1 MDTVPLVAV
10 LGRFDCKTD
19 TYNVDT
25 VPLVSVLM
33 RFDCD
38 TDTCVMWNS
47 IPLVAVLRRFDCK
60 TDTSIMGIFCFF
72 GICIKEI

>member
-1 MDTVPLVAV
+1 M
-10 LGRFDCKTD
+10 
-19 TYNVDT
+19 DT

-60 TDTSIMGIFCFF
+60 TDTSIMGTLCFF
-72 GICIKEI
+72 GICIKEV

>member
-1 MDTVPLVAV
+1 M
-10 LGRFDCKTD
+10 
-19 TYNVDT
+19 DT

-60 TDTSIMGIFCFF
+60 TDTSIMGTFCFF

>member
-1 MDTVPLVAV
+1 MDTVPLVDV
-10 LGRFDCKTD
+10 LRRFDSKTD

-60 TDTSIMGIFCFF
+60 TDTSIVGTFCFF

>member
-1 MDTVPLVAV
+1 M
-10 LGRFDCKTD
+10 
-19 TYNVDT
+19 DT

-47 IPLVAVLRRFDCK
+47 VSLVSVLRKFECN
-60 TDTSIMGIFCFF
+60 TGIFNLGTLSFLCLYY
-72 GICIKEI
+72 KEGDL

>member
-1 MDTVPLVAV
+1 MDTVPLVDV
-10 LGRFDCKTD
+10 LMRFDCKTD
-19 TYNVDT
+19 TYDVDT

-47 IPLVAVLRRFDCK
+47 IPLVA
-60 TDTSIMGIFCFF
+60 
-72 GICIKEI
+72 

>member
-1 MDTVPLVAV
+1 MDTVPLVDV
-10 LGRFDCKTD
+10 LMRFDCKTD
-19 TYNVDT
+19 TYDVDT

>member
-33 RFDCD
+33 RFDCN
-38 TDTCVMWNS
+38 TDTCVMWT
-47 IPLVAVLRRFDCK
+47 LRVNP
-60 TDTSIMGIFCFF
+60 F
-72 GICIKEI
+72 GGCIKEV

>member
-1 MDTVPLVAV
+1 MDTVPLVDV
-10 LGRFDCKTD
+10 LRRFDSKTD

-38 TDTCVMWNS
+38 TDTCVMWTLC
-47 IPLVAVLRRFDCK
+47 P
-60 TDTSIMGIFCFF
+60 F
-72 GICIKEI
+72 GGCIKEV

>member
-1 MDTVPLVAV
+1 MLCGHSVPLVAV

-33 RFDCD
+33 TFDCD
-38 TDTCVMWNS
+38 TDTCVMWTLC
-47 IPLVAVLRRFDCK
+47 PFCGC
-60 TDTSIMGIFCFF
+60 IM
-72 GICIKEI
+72 EV